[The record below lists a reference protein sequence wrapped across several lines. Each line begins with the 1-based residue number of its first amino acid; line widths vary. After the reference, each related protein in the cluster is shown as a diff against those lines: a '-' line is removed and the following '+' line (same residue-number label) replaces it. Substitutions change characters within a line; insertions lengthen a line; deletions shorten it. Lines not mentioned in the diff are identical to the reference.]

1 MKLFLNKFKSFSPFK
16 KALSIALSALIL
28 AQANFKVEIFMEK
41 THKIILS
48 VLAVALVGI
57 IISCVIVSQ
66 SDGKKQI
73 PPEFSAPAFDRNAV
87 IVRVDDIPQSAEYK
101 SLTIKEGFKISMAS
115 VVSINDKTAKVYFT
129 SDADN
134 NAWLKI
140 EVLSADGKTSYGESG
155 LLKQGE
161 TLEKLT
167 LNSTPKGNEL
177 IIKILSY
184 EPDTYYSL
192 GTATVKVNIAK

>member
-1 MKLFLNKFKSFSPFK
+1 M
-16 KALSIALSALIL
+16 
-28 AQANFKVEIFMEK
+28 AQANLKVKIFMEK

-66 SDGKKQI
+66 SDSKKQI
-73 PPEFSAPAFDRNAV
+73 SPVFSAPAFDSNAAV
-87 IVRVDDIPQSAEYK
+87 VSVDDIPQSAEYK
-101 SLTIKEGFKISMAS
+101 SLTIKENFKISIAR
-115 VVSINDKTAKVYFT
+115 VVLIKDNVAEVYFT
-129 SDADN
+129 SDSGNA
-134 NAWLKI
+134 AWLKI
-140 EVLSADGKTSYGESG
+140 EVLSADGKICYGESG

-161 TLEKLT
+161 TLEKIT
-167 LNSTPKGNEL
+167 LNSNPEGNEL

-192 GTATVKVNIAK
+192 GTATVKVKTKK